1 MYLNECRIKSKE
13 FSFLFLENSNFH
25 LYSSLAL
32 NPGTVFYLCFSSA
45 QTKHFRLLFYRLL
58 VDPHSFTAS
67 WCRWRAMVVRS
78 FWCCIL
84 ALLLVMPENAHL
96 IFLIQTYNLILKMN
110 LKRIF
115 LCFSFFF
122 VFTYAV
128 LNSELSFQWKDIQI

>member
-1 MYLNECRIKSKE
+1 MNECRIKFKE
-13 FSFLFLENSNFH
+13 FSFYFWKIQISIYTLRWPWI
-25 LYSSLAL
+25 LAL
-32 NPGTVFYLCFSSA
+32 YFISVFP

-67 WCRWRAMVVRS
+67 WCWWVVTVVVVRC

-115 LCFSFFF
+115 CVSRIFF